1 MAPRMKTRERIV
13 QNSLELFNQQ
23 GERSVSTNHIAAHM
37 EISPGNLY
45 YHFPNKQAIIAVLF
59 NQYEELVDSF
69 LRPPQGRVATVEDK
83 RFYLKALLAAMW
95 NYRFLHR
102 DLEHLLDS
110 DPELAAR
117 YRRFSQRCLQQGQ
130 AIYRG
135 FVDAGILAMDAA
147 QVESLTINA
156 WIVLTSWVRFLSTTR
171 EHSAH
176 LGEEAFKRG
185 VYRCWC
191 SNWASSLPARV
202 PPWMPFARSSTFRS
216 TRPGAVTPGFR
227 AIDQEIVM
235 PLAQLITPTQL
246 AERLGAP
253 GLVILDCRF
262 ALEDVDYGQR
272 SYALGH
278 IAGAHFA
285 DLERD
290 LSGPV
295 VKGVTGRHP
304 LPDPQRLVE
313 RLREWGMDNDSQVV
327 LYDDGP
333 GAFAARAWWLL
344 AWLGKREG
352 CRFSTEA

>member
-1 MAPRMKTRERIV
+1 MGPIITRWRLELSMAPRMKTRERIV
-13 QNSLELFNQQ
+13 QSSLELFNQQ
-23 GERSVSTNHIAAHM
+23 GERCVSTNHIAAHM

-69 LRPPQGRVATVEDK
+69 LRPPQGRSATVEDK

-135 FVDAGILAMDAA
+135 FVEAGILNMDAA
-147 QVESLTINA
+147 QLESLTINA

-185 VYRCWC
+185 VYQVVV
-191 SNWASSLPARV
+191 LEL
-202 PPWMPFARSSTFRS
+202 
-216 TRPGAVTPGFR
+216 GYVTP
-227 AIDQEIVM
+227 
-235 PLAQLITPTQL
+235 
-246 AERLGAP
+246 
-253 GLVILDCRF
+253 
-262 ALEDVDYGQR
+262 
-272 SYALGH
+272 
-278 IAGAHFA
+278 
-285 DLERD
+285 
-290 LSGPV
+290 
-295 VKGVTGRHP
+295 
-304 LPDPQRLVE
+304 
-313 RLREWGMDNDSQVV
+313 
-327 LYDDGP
+327 
-333 GAFAARAWWLL
+333 AARAAVQALCAEFHVPFNQAL
-344 AWLGKREG
+344 EQ
-352 CRFSTEA
+352 